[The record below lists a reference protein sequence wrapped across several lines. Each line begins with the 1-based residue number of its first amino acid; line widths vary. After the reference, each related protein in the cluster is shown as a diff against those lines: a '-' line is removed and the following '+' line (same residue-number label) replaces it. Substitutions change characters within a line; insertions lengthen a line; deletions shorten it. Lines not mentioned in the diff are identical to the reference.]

1 MLYIPTRN
9 DIENLSIGDKAM
21 DCFGKMNE
29 VVKVEHKGTDINGK
43 LFACYMTYFSHA
55 TSISMSMKEDEL
67 VRHVGT
73 SKHFNSHQLDLIEAE
88 MLAKNERIREL

>member
-1 MLYIPTRN
+1 MLFIPTRN
-9 DIENLSIGDKAM
+9 DIESMQVGDKAM
-21 DCFGKMNE
+21 DCFGKSNE

-43 LFACYMTYFSHA
+43 LFVCYATWFSHA

-73 SKHFNSHQLDLIEAE
+73 SAKFTSHQLDLIEAE
-88 MLAKNERIREL
+88 MLSRGERVRQL

>member
-1 MLYIPTRN
+1 MLYIPTRT
-9 DIENLSIGDKAM
+9 DIESLSVGNKAM

-29 VVKVEHKGTDINGK
+29 VVKVEHKGLDINGK
-43 LFACYMTYFSHA
+43 LFVCYATWFSHA

-73 SKHFNSHQLDLIEAE
+73 GAKFNSHQLDDIERE
-88 MLAKNERIREL
+88 MLARGERVRSL